1 MGKFAPFG
9 FFVHGAV
16 DGFSRRILGLEVNS
30 TNKNIRVIASN
41 YLNVVQQLG
50 GVSRRMCC
58 DRETENTIIGTLQQF
73 FRWYDDDYFAGSGSF
88 IEGKSTENQ
97 RIQAWWSKF
106 WEGGGGWWINLRK
119 DLHDC
124 GLYHD
129 DYLATECLRLID
141 TGNRGW
147 KADVMFFTPG
157 NLWNTQL
164 LDKCGRRGRNSVQR
178 NVCWE
183 LCVEHSEGLEEL
195 VRLIKPDYSPPSTGR
210 KAL

>member
-50 GVSRRMCC
+50 GVSRRMRC

-106 WEGGGGWWINLRK
+106 
-119 DLHDC
+119 
-124 GLYHD
+124 
-129 DYLATECLRLID
+129 
-141 TGNRGW
+141 
-147 KADVMFFTPG
+147 
-157 NLWNTQL
+157 
-164 LDKCGRRGRNSVQR
+164 
-178 NVCWE
+178 
-183 LCVEHSEGLEEL
+183 
-195 VRLIKPDYSPPSTGR
+195 
-210 KAL
+210 

>member
-1 MGKFAPFG
+1 M
-9 FFVHGAV
+9 
-16 DGFSRRILGLEVNS
+16 R
-30 TNKNIRVIASN
+30 
-41 YLNVVQQLG
+41 
-50 GVSRRMCC
+50 C
-58 DRETENTIIGTLQQF
+58 DRGTENTIIGTLQKF

-97 RIQAWWSKF
+97 RIEAWWSKF
-106 WEGGGGWWINLRK
+106 REGGGGWWINLLK
-119 DLHDC
+119 DLHDS

-147 KADVMFFTPG
+147 KADVTFFIPG

-178 NVCWE
+178 NVC
-183 LCVEHSEGLEEL
+183 
-195 VRLIKPDYSPPSTGR
+195 
-210 KAL
+210 